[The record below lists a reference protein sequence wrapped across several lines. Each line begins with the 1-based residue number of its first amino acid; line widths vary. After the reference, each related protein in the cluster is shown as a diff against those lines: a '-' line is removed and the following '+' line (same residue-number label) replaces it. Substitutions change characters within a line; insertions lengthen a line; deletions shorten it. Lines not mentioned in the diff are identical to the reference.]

1 MAKHTIASYCSLQYA
16 LNKLYCTILAAAF
29 AMAVIFIPK
38 KEVHMAK
45 AKYTQSKDGK
55 WYAYVWDGTYT
66 ATGAKKRKKLSSSKS
81 SGGR

>member
-1 MAKHTIASYCSLQYA
+1 
-16 LNKLYCTILAAAF
+16 
-29 AMAVIFIPK
+29 
-38 KEVHMAK
+38 MAK

-81 SGGR
+81 SGDLEKKKMSMLNQAIILY